1 MDAMAAT
8 RRRHRFRLNTRTLLD
23 LPYQGSANDT
33 AVTHRLTLLGRTL
46 EINWRMT
53 TLSRAFRVQNAD
65 TDAVFV
71 NGVRVGR
78 GGGDRCARVV
88 RGAGTRIRTRG
99 SGSRIRL
106 TDPAHGTGGT
116 AVVRISRRRR

>member
-33 AVTHRLTLLGRTL
+33 AGKRPLTLPGTAL

-53 TLSRAFRVQNAD
+53 TLSRTFRAQNAD

-71 NGVRVGR
+71 NGVRVRR

-88 RGAGTRIRTRG
+88 RGSGAGARR
-99 SGSRIRL
+99 
-106 TDPAHGTGGT
+106 AHPGGR
-116 AVVRISRRRR
+116 VRVSRRRR